1 MGDIDKGDT
10 HLLLDLL
17 EFDLHVLAEL
27 EVQRAQRLVQKK
39 DLRPVHDGPGD
50 GHPLLLAAGEGIHR
64 ALAIAGQVDQG
75 QGFLHPLRELRL
87 RHLGDAQAEGHVL
100 EDIHVGEERVFLKY
114 GVDLPF
120 VGRNIVDAFAV
131 KEDLAGGGLLKPA
144 DDTQCGGL
152 TAATWTQQRQKF
164 LVVDIEVD
172 VIQDDVVVKLH
183 KQVRQTDQLLC
194 HISSPISIEF

>member
-1 MGDIDKGDT
+1 MKSATKAFFGLVIDIGGGADLLDLSLIHDDDGVAHGEGLLLIMGDIDKGDT

-87 RHLGDAQAEGHVL
+87 RHLGDAQAKGHVL

-131 KEDLAGGGLLKPA
+131 KEDLAGGGLPE
-144 DDTQCGGL
+144 T
-152 TAATWTQQRQKF
+152 R
-164 LVVDIEVD
+164 
-172 VIQDDVVVKLH
+172 
-183 KQVRQTDQLLC
+183 R
-194 HISSPISIEF
+194 